1 MGFDNTNHG
10 VMFKNDRKTQDNHPD
25 YSGTLNV
32 DGTEF
37 FLNGWIKVSGPTAK
51 NQGAKFLSV
60 SINKKDKQPEQRPT
74 PTPGLDFDDD
84 IPF

>member
-1 MGFDNTNHG
+1 MGFDNTNRG

-37 FLNGWIKVSGPTAK
+37 FLNGWIKVSGPTSK
-51 NQGAKFLSV
+51 NPGAKFLSV
-60 SINKKDKQPEQRPT
+60 SVSKKDKQPEQRPT
-74 PTPGLDFDDD
+74 PTPGLDYDDD